1 MNKIEYN
8 NILNNDILLV
18 ERALTENLPRTK
30 DGQSEVV
37 NAMHYS
43 LSNGGKRIRP
53 VLALEFAMACGGSRD
68 DCLAL
73 ACAIEYIHTYSLIHD
88 DLPCMDNDD
97 MRRGKPS
104 CHKQFG
110 EASALLAG
118 DALLTH
124 AFEIIATSGLSPA
137 KKTMAVTL
145 LAQNAGAEGM
155 IGGQV
160 IDLIIEDGDPS
171 LSELLTVYKL
181 KTGAL
186 ISAAC
191 LMGCISAGA
200 TDEQLTA
207 ASKFA
212 YSLGVAFQI
221 QDDILDIIGTEE
233 ELGKPIGSDAQNN
246 KKTYASIKGIEAAKK
261 DVERLTALAV
271 SQLDKFENT
280 EFLRNLAVSLI
291 DRSK

>member
-1 MNKIEYN
+1 MKMNNYIKLVNDKLDEYLQIEYPET
-8 NILNNDILLV
+8 IFKSMKYTL
-18 ERALTENLPRTK
+18 NLP
-30 DGQSEVV
+30 
-37 NAMHYS
+37 
-43 LSNGGKRIRP
+43 GKRLRP
-53 VLALEFAMACGGSRD
+53 VMCLEICRLLGGEIED
-68 DCLAL
+68 VMPT
-73 ACAIEYIHTYSLIHD
+73 ACAIEMLHVQTLIHD
-88 DLPCMDNDD
+88 DMPCMDNDD

-110 EASALLAG
+110 EANALLAG

-124 AFEIIATSGLSPA
+124 AFEIIATSDLSPA

-145 LAQNAGAEGM
+145 LSQNAGVGGM

-160 IDLIIEDGDPS
+160 IDLIIEDGDPT

-200 TDEQLTA
+200 TEEQLTA

-221 QDDILDIIGTEE
+221 QDDILDIIGSEE
-233 ELGKPIGSDAQNN
+233 ELGKPIGSDAENN
-246 KKTYASIKGIEAAKK
+246 KKTYASVKGLEGAKR
-261 DVERLTALAV
+261 DVERLTAMAV

-291 DRSK
+291 NRNK